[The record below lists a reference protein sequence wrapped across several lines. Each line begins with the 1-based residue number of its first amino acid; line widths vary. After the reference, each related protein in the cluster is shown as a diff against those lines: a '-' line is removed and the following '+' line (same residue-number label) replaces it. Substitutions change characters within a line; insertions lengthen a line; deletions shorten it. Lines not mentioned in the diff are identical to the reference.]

1 MYEQSIGVVL
11 AVLVT
16 LAHRVCEHLVPIV
29 LRLDAIVAV
38 TLSRLRPLQEMDLCH
53 VPAKSFVGEVI
64 VTISNCVRGLPLPVA
79 GHCLRNSRMSLGATL
94 VVDPLALYLLL
105 SPLDLLGSCFVSPS
119 AS

>member
-64 VTISNCVRGLPLPVA
+64 VVLHSFEERDNLKLCARFAFTRRWALLAKLKDESRGHP
-79 GHCLRNSRMSLGATL
+79 CR
-94 VVDPLALYLLL
+94 
-105 SPLDLLGSCFVSPS
+105 
-119 AS
+119 